1 MPFNRFDVST
11 KELIWDDP
19 AAVLERLGVGLS
31 GPVTVIDSDIT
42 TLTASADKVIQIGGP
57 EPYLVDLE
65 LQSSH
70 DADLVENVWFRQAGL
85 FRRHR
90 LAVLTIVVLL
100 RREAS
105 SPSITGSFEIK
116 LPDGWLVNRYNYRV
130 ARLWTEETEPF
141 LTGGVNVV
149 PLAPL
154 TNLREETLPGVVQR
168 MAARINAEPEA
179 RAAKLWTASY
189 LLMGLRFS
197 EDLVSKLLEGVHNM
211 QESTTYQAILREGEA
226 KGREEGREEG
236 RIAGERLLLVRLG
249 SKRFGKPDPVI
260 LARIEAI
267 GDIERLEALGE
278 RIVDP
283 EVSDWSGVFVGS

>member
-19 AAVLERLGVGLS
+19 AAVLERLGIGLS

-116 LPDGWLVNRYNYRV
+116 LPDGWVVNRYNYRTV
-130 ARLWTEETEPF
+130 RLWTEDPEPF

-154 TNLREETLPGVVQR
+154 TDVREEALPDVVQR
-168 MAARINAEPEA
+168 MASRINAEPEA
-179 RAAKLWTASY
+179 RAAKLWTATY

-197 EDLVSKLLEGVHNM
+197 EDLVSKLLEGVQNM
-211 QESTTYQAILREGEA
+211 QESTTYQAILREGRE

-249 SKRFGKPDPVI
+249 NKRFGKPDPAI

-267 GDIERLEALGE
+267 RDIERLEALGE
-278 RIVDP
+278 RIIDP
-283 EVSDWSGVFVGS
+283 EVSDWSGLFVGS